1 MKRNSRINN
10 CKVVAAAL
18 CIVIVMGFSGCDIF
32 GVRKSMGVMYD
43 RLTNFNKA
51 LNKLDYEAARSV
63 TDWTEEDGDYT
74 AIEALFDTSYY
85 GNTEGEGFVECTEY
99 IASTIVINFDVTA
112 AKIDDDQA
120 TLDVKYE
127 MVDWQAVYAKSHDSY
142 DEVLEDLKNCSDK
155 ITIESSIVFENVD
168 KEKDWRLCIINDL
181 GNIMSFVHT
190 LPEISGQE

>member
-1 MKRNSRINN
+1 MKRNNRIN

-18 CIVIVMGFSGCDIF
+18 CIVMVMGFSGCDIF

-51 LNKLDYEAARSV
+51 MNKLDYEAARSV

-99 IASTIVINFDVTA
+99 IASTIKIIFDITA

-127 MVDWQAVYAKSHDSY
+127 MVDWQSVYAKSHGSY
-142 DEVLEDLKNCSDK
+142 DELLEDLKNCPDK